1 MRLLGEA
8 SGHPGCAGPLQ
19 PQGPWGGLFGG
30 HAQEAGSR
38 ECSLC
43 KGSARPAWLP
53 SPPTA
58 QAHFPIVIFS
68 LITVF
73 TANTG
78 TRESSVT
85 DHGGRG
91 SAATGAPGR
100 WAARTAELQD
110 APRPRPTHWL
120 PLHPRLRHK
129 STFTDGVPAA
139 RVSRA
144 QLRVKGPQAL
154 MPGAEQGSQG

>member
-1 MRLLGEA
+1 ML
-8 SGHPGCAGPLQ
+8 PLQ
-19 PQGPWGGLFGG
+19 GKCTARFV
-30 HAQEAGSR
+30 AQPSNCSGS
-38 ECSLC
+38 
-43 KGSARPAWLP
+43 
-53 SPPTA
+53 
-58 QAHFPIVIFS
+58 FS
-68 LITVF
+68 NCDFLS
-73 TANTG
+73 NYCLYSKHRHEG
-78 TRESSVT
+78 KYSVT